1 MSGYLSRLAA
11 RAAGAPA
18 AAAPRLPS
26 LFESGAGS
34 GRVVEGAATAAV
46 ETSAPAASAGKL
58 ASTTDNGHT
67 GTAPGVP
74 ARAALDAQPMP
85 SQERAAAAARDV
97 AGAVAPQP
105 ASDPARGAEPRHP
118 KSDPETS
125 ERATEPANAAA
136 EAVGDGVA
144 SPVAL
149 PRMPLSPAR
158 SAERGAGSERGGS
171 PEVVHVTIGRVEVR
185 ASVTAQ
191 PAAARPHPAE
201 GRDGLSLHDY
211 LRGGRSR

>member
-26 LFESGAGS
+26 LFESGVGS

-46 ETSAPAASAGKL
+46 EASAPAASAGKP
-58 ASTTDNGHT
+58 ASTTDTGHA

-74 ARAALDAQPMP
+74 ACAAFDARPMP
-85 SQERAAAAARDV
+85 SQERAAAAARDF
-97 AGAVAPQP
+97 AGAVTPQP

-118 KSDPETS
+118 ESDPETS
-125 ERATEPANAAA
+125 ERAKEPANAAA
-136 EAVGDGVA
+136 EAVGVHVA

-158 SAERGAGSERGGS
+158 SAERGGS
-171 PEVVHVTIGRVEVR
+171 PEVVHVTIGRVDVR

-191 PAAARPHPAE
+191 PTAARPHPAE
-201 GRDGLSLHDY
+201 ARDGLSLHDY